1 MATAGSYGG
10 VLSYERG
17 TPASWNQAYR
27 QEPRER
33 KMRKVTGRLLALY
46 CSLEIEKSVLW
57 MENNTAIMCSL
68 PCNPCTNRTWP
79 PNMTILY
86 AGTLMSPPLAWSS
99 LYRGTSLIRNSAP
112 LGPYSRTTPGALL

>member
-46 CSLEIEKSVLW
+46 CSLEIEKRVFIMNGRQHGNRVSPSVQ
-57 MENNTAIMCSL
+57 SL
-68 PCNPCTNRTWP
+68 HEQD
-79 PNMTILY
+79 
-86 AGTLMSPPLAWSS
+86 LA
-99 LYRGTSLIRNSAP
+99 A
-112 LGPYSRTTPGALL
+112 